1 MIPFELFDKTL
12 RSIQHKDERIC
23 EISEVLGGAEELFA
37 VSAIDEVLCLL
48 TEIFSD
54 TEEWIFYWVWELQF
68 GEKWMPGAFK
78 IDPRECPVKL
88 HTTLDLY
95 KLLMGEPV
103 YEV

>member
-12 RSIQHKDERIC
+12 RSIQNKDERIC

-54 TEEWIFYWVWELQF
+54 TEEWIFCWVWELQF
-68 GEKWMPGAFK
+68 GEKWMAGMVE
-78 IDPRECPVKL
+78 IDERPVKL

-103 YEV
+103 YEVQ